1 VIGGKAVKLFF
12 GTLFM
17 IAALTTPAV
26 AQSAR
31 VEIGVGGVFT
41 GAADAG
47 SVDAELLDP
56 SGGSLKLFQ
65 TTNRIGAGWGAEGLI
80 STRLANRLR
89 LELNIG
95 WGRSDFETQVS
106 SDFENVPALTAA
118 QAVNHYS
125 GELAL
130 AYRVAQGGRFDLFVR
145 AGGGGFREITTD
157 RALVDNGWRASI
169 GGGTQV
175 RLRQVSSGWLGGIK
189 LRADVRLQARGGGI
203 AFGDSGTRLSPSVF
217 AGLVIGQ

>member
-1 VIGGKAVKLFF
+1 MV
-12 GTLFM
+12 
-17 IAALTTPAV
+17 AASTVPAL

-31 VEIGVGGVFT
+31 VEIGVGGVFN

-47 SVDAELLDP
+47 SVDAILLDP

-65 TTNRIGAGWGAEGLI
+65 TTNRMASGWGAEGLI
-80 STRLANRLR
+80 STRLAHRLR

-95 WGRSDFETQVS
+95 WGRRDFETQIF

-118 QAVNHYS
+118 QTVNQYS
-125 GELAL
+125 GELGL
-130 AYRVAQGGRFDLFVR
+130 AYRVVQGGRFDLFVR

-175 RLRQVSSGWLGGIK
+175 RLRQSSSGWLGGIA